1 MVALWKVTC
10 LEGDFPGMWQ
20 RWFKHQSV
28 GIGWPP
34 RDGFR
39 FDGPTPGGRGW
50 ATARAVLHAIQ
61 PGDKIVVALSG
72 HRVGRLGRVTSIEA
86 DDHLWNPLVNTSK
99 DYPHGEMGRRIL
111 VRWDMTVGPDDRD
124 MVVKLPE
131 GARLSSGELRPTLAR
146 VNSISAGA
154 LVDAMNDPSNWVG
167 LLTHFDYERALSG
180 YIAAY
185 PHRLEDGL
193 LPHPNE
199 RVRERVFSDR
209 TRSDVLLEDREGRPV
224 VVECK
229 QGAPTTTNI
238 RQLRGYMTHLKKE
251 TGIVARGILV
261 HGGSRKLSPSVMAEA
276 QTRPVV
282 EIVQYEMA
290 VAFSACT

>member
-1 MVALWKVTC
+1 MALWKVTC
-10 LEGDFPGMWQ
+10 LEGEFPGMWQ

-34 RDGFR
+34 QDGYR
-39 FDGPTPGGRGW
+39 LDGPTPGGRGW
-50 ATARAVLHAIQ
+50 ATARAALKAIQ
-61 PGDKIVVALSG
+61 PGDTVVVTLSG
-72 HRVGRLGRVTSIEA
+72 HRVGRIGQVTAAEIA
-86 DDHLWNPLVNTSK
+86 DDQWNPLVGKSR

-111 VRWDMTVGPDDRD
+111 VRWDLTVGPDDRD
-124 MVVKLPE
+124 MVVQLPK
-131 GARLSSGELRPTLAR
+131 GARMSSGELRPTLAR
-146 VNSISAGA
+146 VHSLSVDA
-154 LVDAMNDPSNWVG
+154 LVGAMNDSSNWVG

-224 VVECK
+224 IIECK
-229 QGAPTTTNI
+229 QGSPTKDNI
-238 RQLRGYMTHLKKE
+238 DQLRGYMAHVGKE
-251 TGIVARGILV
+251 TGIAPRGILV
-261 HGGSRKLSPSVMAEA
+261 HGGSRKLSLEIAREAEA
-276 QTRPVV
+276 QPSV
-282 EIVQYEMA
+282 EIVQYELA
-290 VAFSACT
+290 VAFSTCT

>member
-1 MVALWKVTC
+1 
-10 LEGDFPGMWQ
+10 MWQ

-34 RDGFR
+34 QDGFR
-39 FDGPTPGGRGW
+39 LHGPTPGGKGW
-50 ATARAVLHAIQ
+50 AAARSALHSIQ
-61 PGDKIVVALSG
+61 PGDTIVVALRG
-72 HRVGRLGRVTSIEA
+72 HRVGRLGQVTGLEVA
-86 DDHLWNPLVNTSK
+86 DNQWSPLVNKSK
-99 DYPHGEMGRRIL
+99 DYPHGEMGRRIF

-124 MVVKLPE
+124 MVVQLPE
-131 GARLSSGELRPTLAR
+131 GARLSLGELRPTLAR
-146 VNSISAGA
+146 VNSISTEA
-154 LVDAMNDPSNWVG
+154 LVEAMNDPSSWVG
-167 LLTHFDYERALSG
+167 LLTHFNYERALSG

-199 RVRERVFSDR
+199 RVRERIFSDR

-229 QGAPTTTNI
+229 QGSPTSSNI
-238 RQLRGYMTHLKKE
+238 SQLRGYMAHLKKE
-251 TGIVARGILV
+251 TGVEARGILV
-261 HGGSRKLSPSVMAEA
+261 HGGSRKLSPSVAAEA
-276 QTRPVV
+276 QKQPSV
-282 EIVQYEMA
+282 EIVQYELT

>member
-1 MVALWKVTC
+1 MALWKVTC

-34 RDGFR
+34 QDGFCLS
-39 FDGPTPGGRGW
+39 GPTPGGRGW
-50 ATARAVLHAIQ
+50 AVARSALHSIQ
-61 PGDKIVVALSG
+61 LGDTIVVALRG
-72 HRVGRLGRVTSIEA
+72 HRVGRLGKVTGLEVA
-86 DDHLWNPLVNTSK
+86 DDQWSPLVNKSK

-124 MVVKLPE
+124 MVVQLPE

-146 VNSISAGA
+146 INSISTSA
-154 LVDAMNDPSNWVG
+154 LVNAMNDPSNWVG

-199 RVRERVFSDR
+199 RVRERIFSDR

-229 QGAPTTTNI
+229 QGSPTNANI
-238 RQLRGYMTHLKKE
+238 SQLRGYMAHLKKE
-251 TGIVARGILV
+251 TGIEARGILV
-261 HGGSRKLSPSVMAEA
+261 HGGSRKLSPSVTAEA
-276 QTRPVV
+276 QKQPSV
-282 EIVQYEMA
+282 EIVQYELA